1 MAIQKEIGPRNHTLR
16 NVYQNLDQTA
26 QAFLEFKD
34 VDLPKYNFDL
44 NTTTEQSF
52 DSKSV
57 EFTEEAGASANTI
70 GNWDNEELNRNKKL
84 DQTQNQSVKEY
95 KKIVVTRNS
104 KIH

>member
-1 MAIQKEIGPRNHTLR
+1 M
-16 NVYQNLDQTA
+16 YQNLDQTA

-70 GNWDNEELNRNKKL
+70 GN
-84 DQTQNQSVKEY
+84 
-95 KKIVVTRNS
+95 
-104 KIH
+104 